1 METLFQKSL
10 YTECER
16 LKAQAINEVAHLDR
30 AIFSNPALVG
40 VVQKLTEQH
49 RIDIAEFRGEVTAER
64 RTEQRTIDDYGRRV
78 TVPVKLYDVSIPF
91 VGDPESFR
99 IAPSRFGVP
108 QRKATIGS
116 NALTITIPDDDNADA
131 TIDNFKKTI
140 EGNLQTA
147 RSEYAQM
154 KAQLDQAVS
163 AAAERR
169 RQEIAAEDAR
179 DKSRSFRVKKN

>member
-1 METLFQKSL
+1 
-10 YTECER
+10 
-16 LKAQAINEVAHLDR
+16 
-30 AIFSNPALVG
+30 
-40 VVQKLTEQH
+40 
-49 RIDIAEFRGEVTAER
+49 
-64 RTEQRTIDDYGRRV
+64 
-78 TVPVKLYDVSIPF
+78 VPVKLYDVSIPF

-99 IAPSRFGVP
+99 IAPSRCGVP

-116 NALTITIPDDDNADA
+116 NALTITIPDDDNADS

-154 KAQLDQAVS
+154 KAQLDQTVS

-169 RQEIAAEDAR
+169 RQEIVAEDAR
-179 DKSRSFRVKKN
+179 DKSRSFRVIN

>member
-1 METLFQKSL
+1 M
-10 YTECER
+10 
-16 LKAQAINEVAHLDR
+16 
-30 AIFSNPALVG
+30 
-40 VVQKLTEQH
+40 
-49 RIDIAEFRGEVTAER
+49 
-64 RTEQRTIDDYGRRV
+64 
-78 TVPVKLYDVSIPF
+78 
-91 VGDPESFR
+91 
-99 IAPSRFGVP
+99 P

-116 NALTITIPDDDNADA
+116 NELTITIPDDDNADA

-179 DKSRSFRVKKN
+179 DKSRSFRVKN